1 MTDPTSDDPQDP
13 LDPQDPHEMDTA
25 SMPDPIGE
33 PAVADA
39 AVAADDAVDAD
50 DVPVVHEEPAT
61 DTPAAGDTPPPD
73 ESGPSGSPPG
83 PESPSP
89 RRRVVAWVGAAA
101 LALAA
106 LGFAFSVGRAT
117 APDGGNSRMEFRQ
130 TAEDGHWNSDVPDG
144 FPNFGDLPDAPST
157 RIHIDEA
164 PDGRPSPPPMRE
176 HDDDH
181 DEDDEGA

>member
-1 MTDPTSDDPQDP
+1 MTDHTSDDPKDP

-39 AVAADDAVDAD
+39 ADAAADPDAD
-50 DVPVVHEEPAT
+50 DVPVVHEEPAS
-61 DTPAAGDTPPPD
+61 DTPAAGGTPPPD

-89 RRRVVAWVGAAA
+89 RRRVAAWVGAAA

-117 APDGGNSRMEFRQ
+117 APDGGSSRMEFRQ
-130 TAEDGHWNSDVPDG
+130 TAQDGRWNG
-144 FPNFGDLPDAPST
+144 GLPDAPST

-181 DEDDEGA
+181 DEDDEDA